1 MPDILLE
8 IPRDEENNLE
18 NISNNNRLWKFV
30 KSKKL
35 SEIKKKLILWD
46 AKWSDDQSFRIK
58 DRDELILEDFEC
70 ESIDEWLNYKNTP
83 RPELPSENEIPLAL
97 NVELRWRILPPYLP
111 IEAKKHKLEVALID
125 RDIQIT
131 LRRFSKNFKFKELIK
146 IIFSVFKKSPKKQK
160 IDLKKVPTDE
170 LIEFALSELKNNFPS
185 MYKVLVHERDIYMAR
200 KLVALSLI
208 YPNKKILAV
217 VGAGHVKGMSNQIE
231 KILNS
236 K

>member
-1 MPDILLE
+1 MKKINNIYLLGTSHVAEESVKQVKKYFNEINPDMMAVEL
-8 IPRDEENNLE
+8 DK
-18 NISNNNRLWKFV
+18 NRLYALQHNVKRPKNLDLLRQLGLGGFLFFV
-30 KSKKL
+30 FGEFAQKK
-35 SEIKKKLILWD
+35 IGKILKINPGTD
-46 AKWSDDQSFRIK
+46 MLTAFNIAR
-58 DRDELILEDFEC
+58 
-70 ESIDEWLNYKNTP
+70 KN
-83 RPELPSENEIPLAL
+83 NI
-97 NVELRWRILPPYLP
+97 NI
-111 IEAKKHKLEVALID
+111 ALID